1 MRLQLLLGFFLGFAP
16 GAAVGIGR
24 FAYALV
30 LPEMQQQLG
39 LSYAQAGYIGSS
51 NTAGY
56 LIGALISH
64 HILYKL
70 GYKQGL
76 FLCLFLQTASLL
88 LLSLNLPLSVMMLL
102 RFTQGFLGACVFVGG
117 ATLILASG
125 GKGTATGLYF
135 SGVGIGILVS
145 PIILPLMKSWQQGW
159 LLLGIL
165 SLIFSLMI
173 LPIYK
178 YLKEPAVRNKS
189 SAEQQKL
196 SQFTL
201 ILIAYGLYG
210 LGYIGYMTF
219 ITSSLQSSIMFFWL
233 ILGIGATSTGI
244 FWSPIIS
251 KVGGKLGLSIILLT
265 LASSSFYVL
274 VQTLPW
280 LSAFMFGISF
290 LGVIT
295 AITNIFREELKP
307 SEWARAMA
315 YSTAS
320 FALGQALGPSLSG
333 ISADLLGSSSAAIQ
347 SSSVFLFL
355 AFAFSIFALF
365 RRKTPAAFLKIKD

>member
-1 MRLQLLLGFFLGFAP
+1 MRFQLLLGFFLGFAP

-39 LSYAQAGYIGSS
+39 LSYAQAGYLGSA

-64 HILYKL
+64 RILYKI

-76 FLCLFLQTASLL
+76 VFCLFLQTASLL
-88 LLSLNLPLSVMMLL
+88 LLSLSLPLAFMMLL
-102 RFTQGFLGACVFVGG
+102 RFAQGFLGACVFVGG

-135 SGVGIGILVS
+135 SGVGVGILVS

-165 SLIFSLMI
+165 SLLFSLTI
-173 LPIYK
+173 FPIYQQ
-178 YLKEPAVRNKS
+178 LKEPAARNKS
-189 SAEQQKL
+189 KTEHQKL

-219 ITSSLQSSIMFFWL
+219 ITSSLQSSIMLFWI
-233 ILGIGATSTGI
+233 ILGLGAASTGL
-244 FWSPIIS
+244 FWSPIIN

-265 LASSSFYVL
+265 LASSSLYFL

-295 AITNIFREELKP
+295 AITNIFRQELNP

-315 YSTAS
+315 YSTAA
-320 FALGQALGPSLSG
+320 FALGQTLGPSLSG

-347 SSSVFLFL
+347 SSSVFLLL
-355 AFAFSIFALF
+355 AFVLSVVALL
-365 RRKTPAAFLKIKD
+365 RKKRSPKLSQK